1 MTANSSP
8 YWIIKPKISYT
19 AIAGNS
25 YDMAFTFKD
34 NEMDECTINVDL
46 GLANQ
51 IIEVT
56 TNQN

>member
-8 YWIIKPKISYT
+8 YWIIKPKTSYT

-25 YDMAFTFKD
+25 YDLAFTFKD
-34 NEMDECTINVDL
+34 NEMDECTISVDR
-46 GLANQ
+46 GLANE
-51 IIEVT
+51 IVEVT